1 MMRRA
6 ELVGLLCLA
15 LGCGGSPKST
25 GTPPDE
31 TGGEGG
37 EGGAGGKVSP
47 RPDAAAAVPLDS
59 AAGPTDPDGGAP
71 DVVPS
76 NGAEAGPPP
85 ADANP
90 SPDTAAPVGEFP
102 LAAVK
107 AGKVALF
114 GKVGTHTEGPSFRDG
129 SIYFASDGN
138 GLVRADETGKVF
150 KYHPRLVPVGT
161 YLLADGSMLVC
172 DKNQTVVQ
180 LFKDGSVGALLSA
193 EDRKR
198 ADFCNDVA
206 IDHKGDIFF
215 TNPHAGDIWRLTV
228 AGVMDKVAGGLGYC
242 NGVEVDREGTSLYF
256 STSGGLFKIALPAAG
271 TSFGAP
277 QKVGPGNADGLAFDV
292 WGNLWLAEYVGSKLE
307 VFDPVKKQVIASI
320 AAGGIT
326 NLCFVDDLA
335 YVTIANKGVAK
346 VAIPGIRGFL
356 HPGAARYDI
365 KQMLDLK
372 PVNDPL

>member
-6 ELVGLLCLA
+6 ELVGLLCLV
-15 LGCGGSPKST
+15 LGCGGAPKSA

-31 TGGEGG
+31 TGGDGG
-37 EGGAGGKVSP
+37 GGSTGGAGGQVAPK
-47 RPDAAAAVPLDS
+47 PDTALS
-59 AAGPTDPDGGAP
+59 TSP
-71 DVVPS
+71 DVGMTAADTGGGETGGT
-76 NGAEAGPPP
+76 NGAEAGVSEP
-85 ADANP
+85 DA

-129 SIYFASDGN
+129 SVYFASDGN
-138 GLVRADETGKVF
+138 GLVRADDTGKVF
-150 KYHPRLVPVGT
+150 KYHPKLVPVGT
-161 YLLADGSMLVC
+161 YLLADGSMLAC
-172 DKNQTVVQ
+172 DKGWTVVQ
-180 LFKDGSVGALLSA
+180 VFKDGTVGSLFSA
-193 EDRKR
+193 EDHKR
-198 ADFCNDVA
+198 VDFCNDVA
-206 IDHKGDIFF
+206 VDHKGDIFF
-215 TNPHAGDIWRLTV
+215 TNPHAGDIWRLTA
-228 AGVMDKVAGGLGYC
+228 AGAMDKVAGGLGYC
-242 NGVEVDREGTSLYF
+242 NGVEIDREGTSLYF
-256 STSGGLFKIALPAAG
+256 STSGGLFKVALPATG
-271 TSFGAP
+271 NSFGAP

-292 WGNLWLAEYVGSKLE
+292 WGNLWLAEYIGSKLE

-320 AAGGIT
+320 GAAGIT

-346 VAIPGIRGFL
+346 ISIPGIRGFL
-356 HPGAARYDI
+356 HPGAAKYTI